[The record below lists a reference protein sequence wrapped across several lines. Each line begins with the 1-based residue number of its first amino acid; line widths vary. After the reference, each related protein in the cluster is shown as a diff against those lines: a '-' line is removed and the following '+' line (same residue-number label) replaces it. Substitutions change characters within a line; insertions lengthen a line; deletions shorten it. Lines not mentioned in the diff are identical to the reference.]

1 MNHTVPGTSGLDGT
15 VLMSWRA
22 SIVAGI
28 MNVTFDTNCIIA
40 LEENRNEARDLHR
53 IVQSATER
61 SLKLRVVAISAS
73 ERQADGD
80 ISESFGDF
88 EAKIA
93 KVGLQ
98 EAEILL
104 PPFVWDVTYWDHC
117 IWATD
122 EDWKQAEEIHR
133 ILFPTCPF
141 EYEDYCRRF
150 DLDPIAPDVDRRWR
164 NRVIDTLALWSH
176 IYNGGGVFVTSDN
189 DFHGP
194 EKKLMLAQLGSGEI
208 LRPNEAAVKFYST

>member
-1 MNHTVPGTSGLDGT
+1 
-15 VLMSWRA
+15 MSPTRHM
-22 SIVAGI
+22 VAGM

-40 LEENRNEARDLHR
+40 LEENGNEAGDLRR

-61 SLKLRVVAISAS
+61 TLRLRVVATSAS
-73 ERQADGD
+73 ERQADGS
-80 ISESFGDF
+80 ISESFCDF

-98 EAEILL
+98 DAEILL
-104 PPFVWDVTYWDHC
+104 PPSIWDVTYWDHC
-117 IWATD
+117 IWAT
-122 EDWKQAEEIHR
+122 EQDWKQAGEIHR
-133 ILFPTCPF
+133 LLFPTCPF

-150 DLDPIAPDVDRRWR
+150 DLDPTAPGADGKWR
-164 NRVIDTLALWSH
+164 NRVIDTLALWTH

-194 EKKLMLAQLGSGEI
+194 KKKAALARLGSGEI
-208 LRPNEAAVKFYST
+208 LRPREAAMKFCPTYPAVAPPGSGN